1 MGASSSGGDPTVAT
15 CGPAEPTVLSAR
27 DLAAAVVR
35 GDARSVAR
43 AISLLEDESPVAAE
57 LVRELFP
64 HTGRSRVFGV
74 TGPPGAGKSSLI
86 ACLVDE
92 MRTGMRTGHRRL
104 AVISVDPS
112 SAITGGALLG
122 DRLRLADRLR
132 HGDIFYRSMA
142 TRGALGGLAHATLG
156 ALLVLDAAGY
166 DDIIIETC
174 GVGQSEID
182 LCELSDAVVLVLLP
196 GAGDLVQAVKAG
208 IMEIADVIAVN
219 KMDNPLA
226 LATLRDV
233 RRAETGRET
242 RRQVIAT
249 NAMNGDGVDIL
260 LGVLESLHSAAIAR
274 GTIGQRRRD
283 GLMKQVVR
291 IALAQL
297 RANLEAL
304 LAEPDVAGSLIADLA
319 DHKIDP
325 FTAAQRLV
333 GDSRISG
340 RSCIVE
346 EAMPAAATPRE

>member
-1 MGASSSGGDPTVAT
+1 MGASSSGGDPAVAT

-43 AISLLEDESPVAAE
+43 AITLLEDESPVAAE
-57 LVRELFP
+57 LLRELFP

-92 MRTGMRTGHRRL
+92 MRAGHRRL

-233 RRAETGRET
+233 RRAEAGRET
-242 RRQVIAT
+242 RRQVVAT

-260 LGVLESLHSAAIAR
+260 LGVLESLYSAAIAR

-283 GLMKQVVR
+283 GLVKQVVR

-340 RSCIVE
+340 RSCIAE
-346 EAMPAAATPRE
+346 DAMPAAAIPDE